1 MSTRK
6 YLSGYEKL
14 LKKRKIEKQI
24 ESQKGSMDKFVTS
37 IKKNTIESLGENIT
51 NEQETYQKELEDDE
65 IIQQKENNENS
76 PNNVETSD
84 VTIIDNE
91 KQNNLEENEKMTN
104 LLTNNIYDPSQW
116 ENIDTKLRDLLVEKG
131 PIRENDLKFPLD
143 KERRHFSTTF
153 YFKKLSNGEK
163 FDRRWL
169 VYSKDLD
176 KAFCFCCKLFNSTTH
191 GNSTNQLTNEGTNDW
206 RNISNKI
213 KNHETSKEHVT
224 NMNAW
229 IDLEMRLL
237 KNKTIDK
244 NFQEQ
249 VNKEK
254 DHWKKVL
261 LRIIAV
267 VKNLG
272 KNNLAFRGKNEKI
285 YQENNGNFLSLIEMI
300 AEFDPV
306 MQEHVQRIQHGA
318 IHNHYLGH
326 NIQNEL
332 IQLLANEIKGK
343 IIKKIKEAKY
353 FSIILDCTPDVS
365 HQEQMTLV
373 LRCVNISTSPI
384 KIDEHFVEFLKV
396 DDTSGKGLF
405 NEIISVIKS
414 LELDINDVRG
424 QGYDNG
430 SNMKGKKQGVQKR
443 IIDINPRAFY
453 TPCGCH
459 NLNLVLCDVANSCPK
474 AISFFGVVQRIYTL
488 FSSSTKRWKILQ
500 DNVSSLTLKPLS
512 QTRWESRIESVK
524 AIKFQALE
532 IRDALLQL
540 AKTSEDPKTK
550 SEANCLATYEL
561 ESFEF
566 LLGMTIWY
574 DILFAVNSV
583 SKNLQSKDMHINIA
597 IDQLKGLIS
606 FFKKYRED
614 GFTSAMIS
622 SKEIAIKME
631 IEPIFHEKRIIR
643 RKKQFDENVN
653 DEITQ
658 SAEESFRINYFL
670 YIVDQAISSI
680 ESRFEQFQIYEDIFG
695 FLFNFEK
702 LKALDDNSLKKYC
715 LNLESFLKHDVYYD
729 INGLDLYSE
738 LIVLKEV
745 VQIDENTPIN
755 VLNYLKRL
763 DSFPNAYIAYRILLT
778 IHVTVA
784 SAERSFSKLKLI
796 KSYLRSTMSQE
807 RLGGLAILSVEK

>member
-24 ESQKGSMDKFVTS
+24 ESQKGSMDKFVT
-37 IKKNTIESLGENIT
+37 K
-51 NEQETYQKELEDDE
+51 TYQKELEDDE

-104 LLTNNIYDPSQW
+104 LLTNNIYDP
-116 ENIDTKLRDLLVEKG
+116 NLLVEKG

-176 KAFCFCCKLFNSTTH
+176 KAFCLCCKLFNSTTH
-191 GNSTNQLTNEGTNDW
+191 GTNDW

-306 MQEHVQRIQHGA
+306 MQEHVQRIQH
-318 IHNHYLGH
+318 
-326 NIQNEL
+326 
-332 IQLLANEIKGK
+332 ANEIKGK

-353 FSIILDCTPDVS
+353 FSIILYCTPDVS

-373 LRCVNISTSPI
+373 LRGVNIST
-384 KIDEHFVEFLKV
+384 KFLKV
-396 DDTSGKGLF
+396 DYTSGKGLF
-405 NEIISVIKS
+405 NEIISVIK
-414 LELDINDVRG
+414 R
-424 QGYDNG
+424 YDSG

-474 AISFFGVVQRIYTL
+474 AISFFGV
-488 FSSSTKRWKILQ
+488 RWKILQ
-500 DNVSSLTLKPLS
+500 DNVSSLTLKTLS
-512 QTRWESRIESVK
+512 HTRWESRIESVK
-524 AIKFQALE
+524 VIKFQALE

-550 SEANCLATYEL
+550 SEADCLATYEL

-566 LLGMTIWY
+566 LLGMTIC
-574 DILFAVNSV
+574 
-583 SKNLQSKDMHINIA
+583 KNLQSKDMHIDIA
-597 IDQLKGLIS
+597 IDQLK
-606 FFKKYRED
+606 ED

-680 ESRFEQFQIYEDIFG
+680 E
-695 FLFNFEK
+695 N
-702 LKALDDNSLKKYC
+702 
-715 LNLESFLKHDVYYD
+715 
-729 INGLDLYSE
+729 LYSE

-763 DSFPNAYIAYRILLT
+763 DYFPNAYIAYRILLT
-778 IHVTVA
+778 IPVMVA
-784 SAERSFSKLKLI
+784 SAERK
-796 KSYLRSTMSQE
+796 
-807 RLGGLAILSVEK
+807 RLSGLAILSIEKEMLEELKYKNLISNFASQKARKIDFK

>member
-6 YLSGYEKL
+6 YLSGYGKL
-14 LKKRKIEKQI
+14 LKKRKIEKQM

-191 GNSTNQLTNEGTNDW
+191 GTNDW

-229 IDLEMRLL
+229 TDLEMRLL

-306 MQEHVQRIQHGA
+306 MQEHVQRIQH
-318 IHNHYLGH
+318 
-326 NIQNEL
+326 
-332 IQLLANEIKGK
+332 ANEIKGK

-396 DDTSGKGLF
+396 DDTSEKGLF

-453 TPCGCH
+453 TLCGCH
-459 NLNLVLCDVANSCPK
+459 NLNLVLCDVANSCSK

-550 SEANCLATYEL
+550 SEADCLATYEL

-566 LLGMTIWY
+566 LLGMTIC
-574 DILFAVNSV
+574 
-583 SKNLQSKDMHINIA
+583 KNLQSKDMHIDIA

-631 IEPIFHEKRIIR
+631 IEPMFHEKRIIR
-643 RKKQFDENVN
+643 RKKQFDKNVN

-658 SAEESFRINYFL
+658 SAEKSFRINYSL

-680 ESRFEQFQIYEDIFG
+680 ESRFEQFQIYEDIF
-695 FLFNFEK
+695 
-702 LKALDDNSLKKYC
+702 
-715 LNLESFLKHDVYYD
+715 
-729 INGLDLYSE
+729 DLYSE

-778 IHVTVA
+778 IPVTVA
-784 SAERSFSKLKLI
+784 SAERK
-796 KSYLRSTMSQE
+796 
-807 RLGGLAILSVEK
+807 RLSGLAILSIEKEMLEELKYKNLISNFASQKTRKIDFK

>member
-1 MSTRK
+1 
-6 YLSGYEKL
+6 
-14 LKKRKIEKQI
+14 
-24 ESQKGSMDKFVTS
+24 
-37 IKKNTIESLGENIT
+37 
-51 NEQETYQKELEDDE
+51 
-65 IIQQKENNENS
+65 
-76 PNNVETSD
+76 
-84 VTIIDNE
+84 
-91 KQNNLEENEKMTN
+91 MTN
-104 LLTNNIYDPSQW
+104 LLTNNIYDPNQW

-131 PIRENDLKFPLD
+131 PIRDNDLNFPID
-143 KERRHFSTTF
+143 KDCRHFSTTI

-169 VYSKDLD
+169 VYSKDLN
-176 KAFCFCCKLFNSTTH
+176 KAFCFCCKLFNSTKH
-191 GNSTNQLTNEGTNDW
+191 GSDTNQLTNEGTNDW
-206 RNISNKI
+206 RNISSMINKI
-213 KNHETSKEHVT
+213 KNHETSKKNVT

-254 DHWKKVL
+254 DHWKK
-261 LRIIAV
+261 
-267 VKNLG
+267 
-272 KNNLAFRGKNEKI
+272 I
-285 YQENNGNFLSLIEMI
+285 YQVNNGNFLSLNEMI

-306 MQEHVQRIQHGA
+306 IA

-332 IQLLANEIKGK
+332 IQLLANEIK
-343 IIKKIKEAKY
+343 
-353 FSIILDCTPDVS
+353 
-365 HQEQMTLV
+365 EQMTLV
-373 LRCVNISTSPI
+373 LRCVDISTSPI

-396 DDTSGKGLF
+396 DDTFGKGLF

-414 LELDINDVRG
+414 LELDINDE
-424 QGYDNG
+424 
-430 SNMKGKKQGVQKR
+430 KKPGVQKR

-453 TPCGCH
+453 TPCGFH
-459 NLNLVLCDVANSCPK
+459 NLNLVLYDVANSCPK
-474 AISFFGVVQRIYTL
+474 AISFFGVVQQ
-488 FSSSTKRWKILQ
+488 ILQ

-512 QTRWESRIESVK
+512 QTRWESQIESVK

-532 IRDALLQL
+532 VRDALLQL
-540 AKTSEDPKTK
+540 AKTSEDPD
-550 SEANCLATYEL
+550 CLATYEL

-566 LLGMTIWY
+566 LLGMTIC
-574 DILFAVNSV
+574 
-583 SKNLQSKDMHINIA
+583 KNLQLKDMHIDVA

-606 FFKKYRED
+606 FLKKYRED
-614 GFTSAMIS
+614 GFTFAMIS

-643 RKKQFDENVN
+643 RKKQFDENAS

-658 SAEESFRINYFL
+658 SAKESFRINYFL

-680 ESRFEQFQIYEDIFG
+680 ET
-695 FLFNFEK
+695 
-702 LKALDDNSLKKYC
+702 LDDNSLNKYC

-729 INGLDLYSE
+729 IDSLDLCSK

-755 VLNYLKRL
+755 ELKYKNL
-763 DSFPNAYIAYRILLT
+763 ISNF
-778 IHVTVA
+778 A
-784 SAERSFSKLKLI
+784 SQKARKIDF
-796 KSYLRSTMSQE
+796 Q
-807 RLGGLAILSVEK
+807 

>member
-1 MSTRK
+1 
-6 YLSGYEKL
+6 
-14 LKKRKIEKQI
+14 
-24 ESQKGSMDKFVTS
+24 
-37 IKKNTIESLGENIT
+37 
-51 NEQETYQKELEDDE
+51 
-65 IIQQKENNENS
+65 
-76 PNNVETSD
+76 
-84 VTIIDNE
+84 
-91 KQNNLEENEKMTN
+91 MTN

-191 GNSTNQLTNEGTNDW
+191 GNCTNQLTNEGTNDW

-249 VNKEK
+249 ENKEK

-267 VKNLG
+267 VKNFG

-285 YQENNGNFLSLIEMI
+285 YQENN
-300 AEFDPV
+300 
-306 MQEHVQRIQHGA
+306 EHVQRIQHGA

-353 FSIILDCTPDVS
+353 FSIILYCTPDVS

-459 NLNLVLCDVANSCPK
+459 NLNLVLCDVANSYPK
-474 AISFFGVVQRIYTL
+474 AISFFGVVQCIYTL

-500 DNVSSLTLKPLS
+500 DNVLSLTLKPLS

-532 IRDALLQL
+532 IRNALLQL

-550 SEANCLATYEL
+550 SEADCLATYEL

-583 SKNLQSKDMHINIA
+583 SKNLQSKDMHIDIT

-606 FFKKYRED
+606 FFKKYGED

-622 SKEIAIKME
+622 FKEIAIKME

-653 DEITQ
+653 D
-658 SAEESFRINYFL
+658 
-670 YIVDQAISSI
+670 QAISSI
-680 ESRFEQFQIYEDIFG
+680 ESRFEQFQIYEDVFG

-778 IHVTVA
+778 IPVTVA
-784 SAERSFSKLKLI
+784 SAGRSFSKLKLI

-807 RLGGLAILSVEK
+807 RLS

>member
-1 MSTRK
+1 MKNFLKR
-6 YLSGYEKL
+6 EKL
-14 LKKRKIEKQI
+14 KNKLNLKKDLWINLLLI
-24 ESQKGSMDKFVTS
+24 

-191 GNSTNQLTNEGTNDW
+191 GNCTNQLTNEGTNDW

-550 SEANCLATYEL
+550 SEADCLATYEL

-583 SKNLQSKDMHINIA
+583 SKNLQSKDMHIDIA

-778 IHVTVA
+778 IPVTVA
-784 SAERSFSKLKLI
+784 STERSFSKLKLI
-796 KSYLRSTMSQE
+796 KSYLRSTMS
-807 RLGGLAILSVEK
+807 